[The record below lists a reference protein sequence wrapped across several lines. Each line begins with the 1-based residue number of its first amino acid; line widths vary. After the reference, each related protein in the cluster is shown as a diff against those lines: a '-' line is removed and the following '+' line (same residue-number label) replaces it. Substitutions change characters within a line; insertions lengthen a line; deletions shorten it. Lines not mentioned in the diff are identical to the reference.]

1 MKAFDGIIKVAGA
14 ICAALIEGIVLA
26 LLIAFMW
33 RVVNIHE
40 CGMCGADT
48 VDVYH
53 VSNMA
58 NTEIVDVCEHCY
70 LLCME

>member
-1 MKAFDGIIKVAGA
+1 MKDFDGIKVAKS
-14 ICAALIEGIVLA
+14 ICVNLVKGIILA
-26 LLIAFMW
+26 LLIAVMW
-33 RVVNIHE
+33 HVVNVHE

-53 VSNMA
+53 VSNMDY
-58 NTEIVDVCEHCY
+58 TEIIDVCEHCY

>member
-1 MKAFDGIIKVAGA
+1 MKAFDGGDVAIGLISQLIITVNM
-14 ICAALIEGIVLA
+14 A

-33 RVVNIHE
+33 RVVNVHE

-53 VSNMA
+53 VSNMD